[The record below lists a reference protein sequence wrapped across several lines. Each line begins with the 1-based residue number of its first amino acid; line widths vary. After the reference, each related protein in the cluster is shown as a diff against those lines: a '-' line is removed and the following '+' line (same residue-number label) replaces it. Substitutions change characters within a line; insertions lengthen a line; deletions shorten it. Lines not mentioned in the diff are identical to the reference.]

1 MDVRCPGA
9 PRADRERRLPL
20 VIVALQAMTSLVV
33 AAGLSLIENWHEGAE
48 PKAALLAGAV
58 MVLPGAWFAWRAT
71 AERSPGRLL
80 AHGAAR
86 LILTL
91 TSMVL
96 VFMVLEPEPLGFL
109 LTLILM
115 QAMYVV
121 GPLAFAKTG
130 AGAPDGSGE

>member
-1 MDVRCPGA
+1 MTRGGTT
-9 PRADRERRLPL
+9 RGDRERRLPL
-20 VIVALQAMTSLVV
+20 VIVGLQAMTSLVV

-48 PKAALLAGAV
+48 PEAALLAGAV
-58 MVLPGAWFAWRAT
+58 TVLPGAWFAWRAT

-121 GPLAFAKTG
+121 GPLVFATTDTG
-130 AGAPDGSGE
+130 GADGVDE